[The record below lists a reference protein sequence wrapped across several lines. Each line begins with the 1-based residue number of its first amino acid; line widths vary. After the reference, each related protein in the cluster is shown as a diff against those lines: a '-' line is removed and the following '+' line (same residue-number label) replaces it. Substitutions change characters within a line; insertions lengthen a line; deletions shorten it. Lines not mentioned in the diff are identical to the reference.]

1 MATIGHGKTRHQ
13 WFGERTKTWRSRAGL
28 FFHYYILVVRKFIDV
43 MSLFKHSVL
52 FAFSCKHFYPQSLE
66 SATYG

>member
-1 MATIGHGKTRHQ
+1 MEKPNINGFEKEQKQGGRRQ
-13 WFGERTKTWRSRAGL
+13 DC
-28 FFHYYILVVRKFIDV
+28 FFYYYILVVRKFIDV

-52 FAFSCKHFYPQSLE
+52 FAFPCKHFYPQSLE